1 MNLPDDSSGLPP
13 EGKVPYIKVTR
24 PATHGDKYGCWSPLK
39 GFSVEAEFDGAE
51 VGERIVLELC
61 ELTRDEILAMPE
73 FEGW

>member
-1 MNLPDDSSGLPP
+1 MNTPSSTLP
-13 EGKVPYIKVTR
+13 EGKVRYVKVTR
-24 PATHGDKYGCWSPLK
+24 PATHGEKFGCWMPVEN
-39 GFSVEAEFDGAE
+39 FSASDEFDGAE